1 MLAHDICSSTHGILD
16 DLDSAKQEVAESVN
30 MEPKL
35 HGACFSK
42 LQKIQNLN
50 FEKIQKKYRS
60 VVYDLFY

>member
-1 MLAHDICSSTHGILD
+1 
-16 DLDSAKQEVAESVN
+16 
-30 MEPKL
+30 MEHEL
-35 HGACFSK
+35 YGACFSK